1 MKQKFSYTSVNTIL
15 SKFNRDLRG
24 NDISESDIIE
34 WTGEALGFMKIVEIQ
49 EEALAFLEVKNHQ
62 AELPNGFQYIIQIAR
77 NNKYVVPEEESLC
90 GICPQE
96 VIQNLGCG
104 CNSTPTTVETTEAPC
119 SINLSGLLCTDCQG
133 GILGESELVYYR
145 PFFDLKYEYSM
156 WMDSF
161 MYRDSYT
168 PVRLANHTFMGSLVA
183 EESEETR
190 KNLYSASR
198 DEYTI
203 VGGYPNLCLRFSF
216 EQGMVAVAY
225 VRTMIDEDTGYPLIP
240 DDSAFISAVT
250 YYVKWKAAERLR
262 WLGREGFANEAQ
274 DAERHW
280 LKYLR
285 QGLNKAKMPQGV
297 DDYQD
302 ILEES
307 MYLIPRH
314 RKYYGYFGKLGR
326 EENRM
331 FNNPDRRRKF
341 TQTRYERY

>member
-1 MKQKFSYTSVNTIL
+1 MRTKFNYTTVNAIL

-34 WTGEALGFMKIVEIQ
+34 WTGEALGFMNIVEIQ
-49 EEALAFLEVKNHQ
+49 EEALAFLEVKNYQ
-62 AELPNGFQYIIQIAR
+62 AELPDGFQYIIQIAR
-77 NNKYVVPEEESLC
+77 NNKWVAPEEESLS
-90 GICPQE
+90 GICPENVLQD
-96 VIQNLGCG
+96 LSCG
-104 CNSTPTTVETTEAPC
+104 CNPPPAGEVTEAPC
-119 SINLSGLLCTDCQG
+119 DFNIHDFVCTDCQG
-133 GILGESELVYYR
+133 GLIGDAELAYYR

-161 MYRDSYT
+161 LYRDSYS
-168 PVRLANHTFMGSLVA
+168 PVRLANHTFMGTLVA
-183 EESEETR
+183 EESEDIR
-190 KNLYSASR
+190 KNLYTNSR

-203 VGGYPNLCLRFSF
+203 VGGNPNLCLRFSF
-216 EQGMVAVAY
+216 EKGLVAVAY
-225 VRTMIDEDTGYPLIP
+225 VRAMIDGETGYPMIP
-240 DDSAFISAVT
+240 DDSAFLTAIT
-250 YYVKWKAAERLR
+250 YYVKWKASERLR
-262 WLGREGFANEAQ
+262 WLGREGFATEAA
-274 DAERHW
+274 DAEKHW
-280 LKYLR
+280 LKYIR
-285 QGLNKAKMPQGV
+285 QALNKAKMPQGV

-341 TQTRYERY
+341 TQTRYGRY